1 MPASSTFVKTVI
13 FSLSR
18 QKILETSDS
27 MPDGYQ
33 WLVEGCRVAVPA
45 DWLKVVQRQCEGR
58 SPSFLLTMIING
70 MVRPWEVL
78 HGGTSA
84 YTGTYLEPVINA
96 LKSE

>member
-1 MPASSTFVKTVI
+1 M
-13 FSLSR
+13 
-18 QKILETSDS
+18 
-27 MPDGYQ
+27 
-33 WLVEGCRVAVPA
+33 AVPT

-96 LKSE
+96 LKSEWLGDAVCLVHELLGGVVVVVVVVVVLGGGDKLTEEREAK

>member
-1 MPASSTFVKTVI
+1 
-13 FSLSR
+13 
-18 QKILETSDS
+18 

-45 DWLKVVQRQCEGR
+45 NWLKVVQRQCEGR
-58 SPSFLLTMIING
+58 SSSFLLTMIING

-96 LKSE
+96 L